1 MTLFIIVFL
10 STINSPVSGFVISFN
25 GYLPSSLSSNPSTI
39 WFPSLISSNI
49 RPSFVSQSCSL
60 TIISCDTSTNL
71 LVKYPESAVLKA
83 VSESPLRAPC
93 DDMKYSRASRPSRK
107 HDLIGISTALPV
119 VLAISP
125 RIPAI
130 CLNWFILPR
139 APDLTIMYIGFKS
152 PKFSSI
158 ALLTSF
164 VAFSQIPTTV
174 WYLSSSVIKPL
185 LYWFL
190 TFSTCLSASARISF
204 FVAGTWTSATEN
216 VIPANVEYL
225 NPNDFI

>member
-1 MTLFIIVFL
+1 MS
-10 STINSPVSGFVISFN
+10 STT
-25 GYLPSSLSSNPSTI
+25 YLPSSLSSNFSTT
-39 WFPSLISSNI
+39 WFPSFMSSSI
-49 RPSFVSQSCSL
+49 RPSCVPQSCSL
-60 TIISCDTSTNL
+60 TIISCDTSTSL
-71 LVKYPESAVLKA
+71 LVKYPESAVLNA

-93 DDMKYSRASRPSRK
+93 DDIKYSSASSPSRK

-139 APDLTIMYIGFKS
+139 APDLTIIYIGFKS
-152 PKFSSI
+152 SKFSSI
-158 ALLTSF
+158 SLLTSF
-164 VAFSQIPTTV
+164 VAFSQILITDL
-174 WYLSSSVIKPL
+174 YLSSSVIKPL

-190 TFSTCLSASARISF
+190 IFSTCFPASSNIVFLAS
-204 FVAGTWTSATEN
+204 GTSTSATEN

-225 NPNDFI
+225 NPSAFI

>member
-1 MTLFIIVFL
+1 MSLLIIVFV
-10 STINSPVSGFVISFN
+10 STITSFVCGSNISFN
-25 GYLPSSLSSNPSTI
+25 GYLPSSLSANPSTI
-39 WFPSLISSNI
+39 WFPSLISSIVN
-49 RPSFVSQSCSL
+49 PSTVPQSCSL
-60 TIISCDTSTNL
+60 TIISCETSTSL

-93 DDMKYSRASRPSRK
+93 DDMKYSNASRPSRK

-130 CLNWFILPR
+130 CLNWFMLPR
-139 APDLTIMYIGFKS
+139 APDLTIIYIGFKS
-152 PKFSSI
+152 SKFSSI

-164 VAFSQIPTTV
+164 VAFSQILTTD

-190 TFSTCLSASARISF
+190 TFSTCLSASAKMSF
-204 FVAGTWTSATEN
+204 LESGTFTSATEN

-225 NPNDFI
+225 KPNALI

>member
-1 MTLFIIVFL
+1 MSSSI
-10 STINSPVSGFVISFN
+10 SPSCV
-25 GYLPSSLSSNPSTI
+25 P
-39 WFPSLISSNI
+39 
-49 RPSFVSQSCSL
+49 QSCSL
-60 TIISCDTSTNL
+60 TIMSCDTSTSL
-71 LVKYPESAVLKA
+71 LVKYPESAVLRA
-83 VSESPLRAPC
+83 VSDRPLRAPC
-93 DDMKYSRASRPSRK
+93 EDMKYSKASKPSRK

-152 PKFSSI
+152 SKFSSI

-164 VAFSQIPTTV
+164 VAFSQMFTTV
-174 WYLSSSVIKPL
+174 LYLSSSVIKPL
-185 LYWFL
+185 LYCFL
-190 TFSTCLSASARISF
+190 IFSTCSSASANIAF
-204 FVAGTWTSATEN
+204 FAAGTSTSATEN

-225 NPNDFI
+225 NPNSLM